1 MIVILGLRRTGKTS
15 LLQSCLNAE
24 RIPYL
29 LLDGR
34 VFAGRPVITYE
45 ELLRHFETSLNRAL
59 GASLPR
65 KFLNALKGLRGVEI
79 SVGQLR
85 VSLRWAPRAE
95 AASPFEIVESL
106 ARSGRL
112 VLAIDEAQEFG
123 KLAGYDLTGP
133 LAHIYDYV
141 SNVQIIVT
149 GSEVGLLRDFLGGR
163 GPRCLSLWKV

>member
-1 MIVILGLRRTGKTS
+1 MYFDEAPKSRLEDLYDFERQVEQLRAAIRRRNRMIVILGLRRTGKTS

-59 GASLPR
+59 GDSLPR

-85 VSLRWAPRAE
+85 ASLRWAPRAE
-95 AASPFEIVESL
+95 A
-106 ARSGRL
+106 
-112 VLAIDEAQEFG
+112 
-123 KLAGYDLTGP
+123 
-133 LAHIYDYV
+133 
-141 SNVQIIVT
+141 
-149 GSEVGLLRDFLGGR
+149 GSELR
-163 GPRCLSLWKV
+163 SL